1 MEYPTLVGK
10 FIDFSEG
17 FKAEK
22 ASRSDVGAFIFVDAF
37 FCDINL
43 SPLSMRSQDAL
54 CSKRRSSFFGKDI
67 MRFSNV
73 CIIFRVC
80 MWNGLVLN
88 MWLHF

>member
-10 FIDFSEG
+10 FGDFRRFQG
-17 FKAEK
+17 GK

-43 SPLSMRSQDAL
+43 SPSSMRSQDAL
-54 CSKRRSSFFGKDI
+54 CSKRKKLVFGKDI
-67 MRFSNV
+67 MRFSDV